1 MKPRLKTFFGGAVAM
16 AVVLLA
22 LYAAASLMPIITY
35 PPARV
40 AAVFIALTPGDFATA
55 MIERLGH
62 GAIRGLSVAMNLG
75 AIALGGAGALFA
87 ARAPTA
93 SSKAKRSL
101 GAGAALFV
109 LAVILNITSP
119 EGWSFAATGAYA
131 LAGYF
136 FARMIAATP
145 LMAAFEPEVKGEETP
160 LDAIQR
166 SRRKFVVR
174 AATLVGGIVVGG
186 GAFLRMAS
194 RRTGELLGIVSA
206 GKPFQS
212 PAGDPAFPIVE
223 GLSLEITP
231 NDSFYNVDINIVK
244 PSVDSMTWRLKVH
257 GLVSSPFE
265 LDYRQL
271 QTDFEVVEMA
281 HTLTCISN
289 EVGGDLISTAVWRGV
304 RLKDVLARAG
314 LQAGVV
320 DLVFRAA
327 EGYSD
332 SIPLAK
338 GLEETTLVVFGMNG
352 VALPR
357 AHGFPARIIVPGIY
371 GMKNVKWL
379 TEIEAVDH
387 DYQGY
392 WMVRGWS
399 DVARI
404 KTESRIDVPSHSA
417 RVALPAMLAGV
428 AWAGDRGVLRVEVSE
443 DQKTWRP
450 ALMKRELSPVAWRL
464 WAADIEPGSGTK
476 QVYVRAVDGAG
487 DVQTSRTTKPHPDGA
502 SGYDSVVFELGT

>member
-1 MKPRLKTFFGGAVAM
+1 MKRKGLITGAVAA
-16 AVVLLA
+16 AVALLA
-22 LYAAASLMPIITY
+22 LYTAASLLPIITY

-40 AAVFIALTPGDFATA
+40 AALFIALTPGDFATA

-62 GAIRGLSVAMNLG
+62 GAIRGLSIAMNIG
-75 AIALGGAGALFA
+75 AVALGGVAGLLIA
-87 ARAPTA
+87 
-93 SSKAKRSL
+93 KAKSVRRKAQRAA
-101 GAGAALFV
+101 GAGAVLLALSV
-109 LAVILNITSP
+109 VLNIASP

-131 LAGYF
+131 LAAYF
-136 FARMIAATP
+136 FARTIAGTP
-145 LMAAFEPEVKGEETP
+145 LSVALEPELKGPETP

-166 SRRKFVVR
+166 SRRKFIIR
-174 AATLVGGIVVGG
+174 AATLVGGIIVGG
-186 GAFLRMAS
+186 GAMLRTAT

-206 GKPFQS
+206 DRPFVS
-212 PAGDPAFPIVE
+212 PADDSGFPKVE
-223 GLSLEITP
+223 GHSLEITP

-244 PSVDSMTWRLKVH
+244 PSVDSMDWRLKVH
-257 GLVSSPFE
+257 GLVTSPFE

-271 QTDFEVVEMA
+271 QNDFEVVEMA

-314 LQAGVV
+314 LKEGTV

-332 SIPLAK
+332 STPVAK
-338 GLEETTLVVFGMNG
+338 GLEDTTLVVFGMNG

-357 AHGFPARIIVPGIY
+357 QHGFPARIIVPGIY

-379 TEIEAVDH
+379 TEIEAVDTN
-387 DYQGY
+387 YQGY

-399 DVARI
+399 DIARI
-404 KTESRIDVPSHSA
+404 KTESRIDVPSHSS

-428 AWAGDRGVLRVEVSE
+428 AWAGDRGILRVEVSE
-443 DQKTWRP
+443 DQKNWKP
-450 ALMKRELSPVAWRL
+450 ALLKRELSPVAWRL
-464 WAADIEPGSGTK
+464 WAVDIEPGSGSK
-476 QVYVRAVDGAG
+476 QVYVRAVDGDG
-487 DVQTSRTTKPHPDGA
+487 DVQTSKITKPHPDGA
-502 SGYDSVVFELGT
+502 SGYDFVVFELGA